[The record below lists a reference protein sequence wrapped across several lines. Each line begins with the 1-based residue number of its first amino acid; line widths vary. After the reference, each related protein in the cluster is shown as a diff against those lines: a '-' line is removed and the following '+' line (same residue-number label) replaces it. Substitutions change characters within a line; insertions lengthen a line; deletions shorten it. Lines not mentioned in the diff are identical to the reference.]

1 MIRIVTDSACDI
13 PDELLNSH
21 NIDMVPLTI
30 RFGDQEF
37 KDRTELPTSKFWD
50 MLDTKG
56 VMPQTSAPSPGD
68 FQKAFDTAI
77 SQGATGIL
85 CLTISSGLSATYQ
98 SALTASQGFQDSVPV
113 IIVDTQNVSM
123 GEGILV
129 LKAAELLEQNMDIEE
144 IHRQILDV
152 RSRIHVFAVVDDLEF
167 LRRGGRIGGA
177 SAFLGSVL
185 SIKPV
190 VAVKNGRIEPES
202 KQRTRSRAVDY
213 LAGKA
218 GVCKP
223 VKIYVANG
231 KSEDADILLKKL
243 NALDLPMKPVVVDLS
258 AVVGSHV
265 GPGSLGLCME
275 ERGGNGEENHA
286 I

>member
-13 PDELLNSH
+13 PDELLSSH

-37 KDRTELPTSKFWD
+37 KDRVELPTSKFWD
-50 MLDTKG
+50 MLSTKG
-56 VMPQTSAPSPGD
+56 VLPQTSAPSPGD

-77 SQGATGIL
+77 SEGATGIL

-98 SALTASQGFQDSVPV
+98 SAITASQGFQGSVPV
-113 IIVDTQNVSM
+113 IVVDTQSVSM
-123 GEGILV
+123 GEGLLV
-129 LKAAELLEQNMDIEE
+129 LKAAELLAQNMEIEE
-144 IHRQILDV
+144 LHRQILD
-152 RSRIHVFAVVDDLEF
+152 SRNDIHVLAVVDDLEF

-190 VAVKNGRIEPES
+190 VVVKNGRIEPES
-202 KQRTRSRAVDY
+202 KQRTRTRAVDY
-213 LAGKA
+213 LAGRA
-218 GVCKP
+218 AVCSPIK
-223 VKIYVANG
+223 VYVANG
-231 KSEDADILLKKL
+231 RSEDAEILVKKL
-243 NALDLPMKPVVVDLS
+243 SALDLPINPEMVELS

-275 ERGGNGEENHA
+275 AQGGESHA
-286 I
+286 A

>member
-1 MIRIVTDSACDI
+1 MIKIITDSACDI
-13 PDELLNSH
+13 PDELLGSN

-30 RFGDQEF
+30 RFGNQEF
-37 KDRTELPTSKFWD
+37 KDRVELSTSKFWD
-50 MLDTKG
+50 MLDDKG
-56 VMPQTSAPSPGD
+56 IMPQTSAPSPGD
-68 FQKAFDTAI
+68 FQQTFDKAV

-113 IIVDTQNVSM
+113 IVVDTQNVSM

-129 LKAAELLEQNMDIEE
+129 LKAAELVAQKLEIEE
-144 IHRQILDV
+144 VHRQILN
-152 RSRIHVFAVVDDLEF
+152 SRNDIHVFAVIDDLEF

-190 VAVKNGRIEPES
+190 VVVKNGRIEPES
-202 KQRTRSRAVDY
+202 KQRTRTRAVDY

-218 GVCKP
+218 ATCSPIKV
-223 VKIYVANG
+223 YVANG
-231 KSEDADILLKKL
+231 RSEDAGVLVKKL
-243 NALDLPMKPVVVDLS
+243 STLDLPIKPELVELS

-275 ERGGNGEENHA
+275 AQKKEGHVA
-286 I
+286 